1 MEKNNS
7 NGEYFNELQKK
18 LSEKQ
23 HEKDIITKKI
33 AIIEAQME
41 IKLENEGQFDL
52 SWLNN
57 RYGEL
62 NISLK
67 KNEEEIEILN
77 NYLKEEK
84 IKILKLEE
92 KKADINLKISE
103 IEKEMNKSLSGSSS
117 KDYKKINQDLKKLMQ
132 KLEDSESEGNIE
144 KIKEII
150 KEIRLDLMNILKN
163 TEFEAN
169 GEKIEQIQR
178 DLLSLAK
185 NKEKLLME
193 IHEININNSSKK
205 EKKLLLDNYLK
216 EIKNEI
222 EITGAKLRKNKEKIG
237 TEENIGELKN
247 LKNNLDK
254 IEINIKEIKEKISGF
269 SKEEEEKRS
278 KLFDMQRK
286 IQNWQN
292 EINNLNNN
300 INDIKV
306 NSTRYET
313 KLEDLEV
320 EIRHDFGDFK
330 TIRDNKFNGKIN
342 VEEIREKI
350 ENIKKQLD
358 LIGGID
364 PEVEKEYGETKVR
377 FDFLSGQSN
386 DLTNAIKSLEE
397 IIKELDINIKEKF
410 DKEFKVISE
419 KFEEYFKILFN
430 GGSAKIIKVMQS
442 DLDAATKEE
451 EMQANIQTENSNQEK
466 RIKEKEDKY
475 TENIKK
481 IKYLQK
487 YNATGLAGIEIH
499 ATPPGKKIKSIAM
512 LSGGERALVAI
523 ALICAIISANPS
535 PFVVLDEVDAA
546 LDEANSE
553 RLAKILD
560 DLSHKTQFI
569 VITHNRASMRRA
581 NILYGITMLEDGV
594 SKLLSIKLDEVK
606 IKN

>member
-222 EITGAKLRKNKEKIG
+222 EITGAKLRKNQEKIG